1 MIDNSKLSDMLDRIS
16 LPDLVERETRVELKK
31 AGKEFRGPCPIHGGD
46 NHTAFSV
53 FQNGTDRWLWHC
65 HTTCNS
71 GGDALTFIR
80 RVRNL
85 DFVEAVK
92 WMCDYTRTP
101 FELLGL
107 TEQAITEHKERERRR
122 DVLDLAAQFYVEQFR
137 ANQAALDY
145 VRGRAFNDDTIK
157 AAGFGYSHGTG
168 LAQWLKEKN
177 ADMETARQTGL
188 VRADGLDFTANANGA
203 TVSPEGWL
211 VYVHRA
217 GGRVDYLSARAL
229 NTETDDK
236 SRNLP
241 GTKKIYRADVRGD
254 AGLVIAEGQADA
266 ESWRQLGYSA
276 WALCGTSLTDADA
289 AAIRNHKAVVI
300 FLDNDGAGN
309 KRTSD
314 VARAI
319 GPLVMIAPPLPG
331 GCKDGNDWLKSGGD
345 SKAAAALLKQSR
357 PLIDLFIEESAYVPA
372 YDMDERVGVVA
383 GLIALIPDT
392 LQGSYLK
399 KAEKALGVPVRDL
412 KARMKQS
419 GSNDY
424 CFSEIRNG
432 MLHFRRE
439 PLCNWAGIITEQL
452 TVDDGSN
459 MPAVRYTVKAK
470 LAEGKPLPDVEID
483 AEEFEAVPKWMA
495 RNWGADAI
503 LFIPPSQAYQI
514 SRAIKE
520 LSRASG
526 MKRETIH
533 TYTGWATVNGK
544 RAYLTASGAIS
555 ADGFDPNVRVNLG
568 HNRLAYYKL
577 PAPPD
582 DPATLK
588 KAIKWSL
595 GFLSLSPR
603 RVTVPLW
610 AAMYGAP
617 LMSMFSLNAVLWPY
631 GPTQSGKSTLT
642 MLALAH
648 FGEQF
653 IKGRDYQAPKDW
665 MSTITD
671 LEGAMFATKDIPL
684 VIDDF
689 APQFTGVGESRD
701 MHKKAH
707 NVVRSVGNRS
717 SRGRANADLSERMQR
732 PPRGMVIGTAELPLT
747 GQSIVGRMIYVP
759 FERGDVPFSSS
770 EPGMLDWAQEAAGPG
785 QGMYSLAMAGYVQWL
800 AANWDQVLSEAK
812 ADHERA
818 NQYARTVFPSTQSRL
833 MDYYAALYTYS
844 RVPLRYFAHVGAE
857 HPDVLNELS
866 KAVIPAALV
875 EVLSSQSK
883 RVAGQSPVIRLFE
896 ALGDLMMNRKA
907 HLNPRDTDAPAPPL
921 NSTLIGW
928 YGVEDN
934 GKREIYI
941 RLTQCIGLVKD
952 YLTRAGESFD
962 VSTDSLQREIWQAGL
977 LTRRGGSEYTI
988 SVWVR
993 EEKKT
998 VRCLAIDASRLPDM
1012 GVGDLWPVGPE
1023 TSENGQEG

>member
-1 MIDNSKLSDMLDRIS
+1 MTAPTDIDAALLDVAMENVALDLPELLAALQGGQKERAGLLADLLKERIVNDFKTAAQREEAISNVNLWIAANAREHASNMRHTLGIPQDAPGTGDDGADIRESFIAQAVAEAEGATDSRKRDELIGRAIHHLARINKPLITERWRKELSRLGVTADTFKSLWKSALTVADESDPIWSLVNRAANSDDREAALKELFESLSKLSGFEIVKYQAEIQDRFALS
-16 LPDLVERETRVELKK
+16 AKMFEKLLTETR
-31 AGKEFRGPCPIHGGD
+31 RG
-46 NHTAFSV
+46 S
-53 FQNGTDRWLWHC
+53 Q
-65 HTTCNS
+65 
-71 GGDALTFIR
+71 
-80 RVRNL
+80 
-85 DFVEAVK
+85 
-92 WMCDYTRTP
+92 
-101 FELLGL
+101 
-107 TEQAITEHKERERRR
+107 
-122 DVLDLAAQFYVEQFR
+122 
-137 ANQAALDY
+137 
-145 VRGRAFNDDTIK
+145 
-157 AAGFGYSHGTG
+157 
-168 LAQWLKEKN
+168 
-177 ADMETARQTGL
+177 
-188 VRADGLDFTANANGA
+188 
-203 TVSPEGWL
+203 
-211 VYVHRA
+211 
-217 GGRVDYLSARAL
+217 
-229 NTETDDK
+229 
-236 SRNLP
+236 
-241 GTKKIYRADVRGD
+241 
-254 AGLVIAEGQADA
+254 
-266 ESWRQLGYSA
+266 
-276 WALCGTSLTDADA
+276 
-289 AAIRNHKAVVI
+289 
-300 FLDNDGAGN
+300 
-309 KRTSD
+309 
-314 VARAI
+314 
-319 GPLVMIAPPLPG
+319 
-331 GCKDGNDWLKSGGD
+331 
-345 SKAAAALLKQSR
+345 SKAEV
-357 PLIDLFIEESAYVPA
+357 IEG
-372 YDMDERVGVVA
+372 R
-383 GLIALIPDT
+383 LCF
-392 LQGSYLK
+392 Q
-399 KAEKALGVPVRDL
+399 RD
-412 KARMKQS
+412 
-419 GSNDY
+419 
-424 CFSEIRNG
+424 
-432 MLHFRRE
+432 
-439 PLCNWAGIITEQL
+439 PLCNFAAFITHQL

-459 MPAVRYTVKAK
+459 MPTVRYTVQAK

-483 AEEFEAVPKWMA
+483 AEEFEAVAKWVP

-503 LFIPPSQAYQI
+503 LFIPPSQAYTI

-520 LSRASG
+520 LSRANG

-544 RAYLTASGAIS
+544 RAYLTAGGAIS

-582 DPATLK
+582 DPAKLK

-595 GFLSLSPR
+595 GFLSLAPR
-603 RVTVPLW
+603 RVSVPLW

-689 APQFTGVGESRD
+689 APQFTGIGESRD
-701 MHKKAH
+701 IHKKAH

-747 GQSIVGRMIYVP
+747 GQSIVGRMIYIP

-770 EPGMLDWAQEAAGPG
+770 DPGPLDWAQEAAGPG
-785 QGMYSLAMAGYVQWL
+785 QGMYSLAMAAYVQWL
-800 AANWDQVLSEAK
+800 AANWDQIMADAK

-844 RVPLRYFAHVGAE
+844 RAPLRFFAHVGAE
-857 HPDVLNELS
+857 SPDVLNELGES
-866 KAVIPAALV
+866 VIPAALV

-896 ALGDLMMNRKA
+896 ALGDLMLNRKA

-928 YGVEDN
+928 YGKEDGT

-952 YLTRAGESFD
+952 YLTRAGEGFD

-998 VRCLAIDASRLPDM
+998 VRCLAIDADRLPDM
-1012 GVGDLWPVGPE
+1012 GVGDLWPGGLE
-1023 TSENGQEG
+1023 TPENGSEG